1 MWHYLCLL
9 LLKAVFEIVMGKR
22 ISKTTNDQIINALV
36 GKRARVFA
44 QS

>member
-1 MWHYLCLL
+1 MWHYLCLF
-9 LLKAVFEIVMGKR
+9 LLKAVFKIVVGKG

-36 GKRARVFA
+36 GKRVRVFA